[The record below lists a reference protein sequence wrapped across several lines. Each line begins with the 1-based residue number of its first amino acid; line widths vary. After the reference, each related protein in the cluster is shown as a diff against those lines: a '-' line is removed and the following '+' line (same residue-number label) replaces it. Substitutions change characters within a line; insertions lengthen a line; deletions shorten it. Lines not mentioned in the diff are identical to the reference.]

1 MTNRWCD
8 AGITK
13 LIYDDIR
20 AYEKTSGDSE
30 TLR

>member
-1 MTNRWCD
+1 MTNRWH
-8 AGITK
+8 GVEITK

-20 AYEKTSGDSE
+20 AYEKTSGNSE